1 MRLAILLSNA
11 QVNKLLGASFESDYW
26 SSNWFRGICLCLGL
40 IAILYLVLAKVRLD
54 QAEVQRRI
62 LEASEEREDRFYD
75 TSDMLVQGLQAIVW
89 SIENATI
96 HVEGI
101 DRVEGILAHSLKQ
114 SKALVSEGRR
124 NMKSLSRPS
133 LGKDLPKAIA
143 VAGRALQHGCQPKYT
158 VIVHGEMRQL
168 QPLLRDEVYRMGL
181 QALSNAFRHAG
192 ANEIEAEFV
201 YKRTEMRV
209 YVRDDGHGISSLAL
223 LDRKHGVPHGI
234 QLMHREA
241 KRSGAAIEIRSRQ
254 NAGTE
259 IELRVP
265 SSLAYKEV

>member
-40 IAILYLVLAKVRLD
+40 IAILYLVLAKVRLEL
-54 QAEVQRRI
+54 AEVQ
-62 LEASEEREDRFYD
+62 
-75 TSDMLVQGLQAIVW
+75 
-89 SIENATI
+89 